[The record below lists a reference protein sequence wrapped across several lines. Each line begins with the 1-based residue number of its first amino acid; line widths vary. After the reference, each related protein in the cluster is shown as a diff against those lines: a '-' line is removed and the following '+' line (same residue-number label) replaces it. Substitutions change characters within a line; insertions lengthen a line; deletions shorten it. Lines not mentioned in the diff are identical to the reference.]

1 MAILSKKEERP
12 NMPLLN
18 REDDNVVS
26 RSGELNALLG
36 KGSEFEGKLT
46 FEGQV
51 RIDGKFTGQI
61 FTKDTLV
68 IGDGAKVAAEISAGT
83 ATWSTGASGRD
94 ASRAC
99 SRHGLGY
106 SLHRRAGCGLAAT
119 RWRRHLPH
127 FQSAQRLFLP
137 PHGDARSAPTR
148 WGWGPGLYSPGRA
161 TNNQSVPRPRLR

>member
-1 MAILSKKEERP
+1 MSILGKKEDRP
-12 NMPLLN
+12 HMALLN
-18 REDDNVVS
+18 REDDNVVA

-83 ATWSTGASGRD
+83 VIVNGVVEGNIRASQTIELHQPGRVKGNLETPSLSMDRGVIFEGA
-94 ASRAC
+94 C
-99 SRHGLGY
+99 KMENLGKGT
-106 SLHRRAGCGLAAT
+106 SPVTA
-119 RWRRHLPH
+119 
-127 FQSAQRLFLP
+127 LP
-137 PHGDARSAPTR
+137 PPLEHMKK
-148 WGWGPGLYSPGRA
+148 
-161 TNNQSVPRPRLR
+161 